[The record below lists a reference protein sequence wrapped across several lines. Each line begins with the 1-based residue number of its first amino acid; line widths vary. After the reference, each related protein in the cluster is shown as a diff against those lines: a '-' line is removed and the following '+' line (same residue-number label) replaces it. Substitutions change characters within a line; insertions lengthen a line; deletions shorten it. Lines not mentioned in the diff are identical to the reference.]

1 MLFKWP
7 KIITF
12 GRLNKQICMELL
24 KTILAVGAGS
34 LLGGTGRYLVSLAMK
49 SISKGFPWATLAVN
63 LAGCFLIGILW
74 GVFSKNGTEGSNWA
88 LFLTVGLCGGFTTFS
103 TFSKEALMM
112 MQSGNVWGFVCYVAI
127 SVAVGIGLVAAG
139 YFLVR

>member
-1 MLFKWP
+1 MVLD
-7 KIITF
+7 IIK
-12 GRLNKQICMELL
+12 N
-24 KTILAVGAGS
+24 ILAVGAGS
-34 LLGGTGRYLVSLAMK
+34 FLGGAARYLVSLAMK
-49 SISKGFPWATLAVN
+49 GFSKGFPWATLAVN
-63 LAGCFLIGILW
+63 LVGCFLIGLMW

-112 MQSGNVWGFVCYVAI
+112 LQSGNLWGVVGYVAF
-127 SVAVGIGLVAAG
+127 SVVVGIALVALG